1 MSQIVDVTHDLATDL
16 WDWPLQ
22 HEDGVVQVHNGQNGW
37 EVGLDVGVFRPN
49 EIEINLSGD
58 HLFIYCHHEERVD
71 EHGWVKRE
79 LHRSYK
85 VPEDVDTGTIRSHF
99 TANGILQLKA
109 LKKHAARRPSI
120 NVAVIA
126 EEEPKKEKPKY
137 GAAALAA
144 QKPGKKLVVEVENAK
159 IARPISPI
167 SPRENLFA
175 SAANFCSTQMPLGP
189 FGWSANNGTLVG
201 KS

>member
-22 HEDGVVQVHNGQNGW
+22 
-37 EVGLDVGVFRPN
+37 
-49 EIEINLSGD
+49 INLSGD

-99 TANGILQLKA
+99 TPNGILQLKA

-159 IARPISPI
+159 IARPISP
-167 SPRENLFA
+167 RENLFA

>member
-22 HEDGVVQVHNGQNGW
+22 HEDGVVHVHNGHDCW
-37 EVGLDVGVFRPN
+37 EVALDAAFFRPD

-99 TANGILQLKA
+99 TPNGILQLKA

-120 NVAVIA
+120 NVAVMA

-137 GAAALAA
+137 GAAALAS

-159 IARPISPI
+159 IARPISP
-167 SPRENLFA
+167 RENFFA

-189 FGWSANNGTLVG
+189 FGWSWYNVAVIG